1 MCPLCLSNV
10 AMAVA
15 GVVSGSGIAALAVQQ
30 LTTVFKGN
38 TNKQNPAQYSSPR

>member
-15 GVVSGSGIAALAVQQ
+15 GVLSGSGIAALAVQQ
-30 LTTVFKGN
+30 LATVVQEN
-38 TNKQNPAQYSSPR
+38 TNKKNAAQYSSPR